1 MKEKK
6 GIILKGIGGF
16 YYVES
21 EYKIYECKARGL
33 FRQKNLKPLPGD
45 KVNFKIEDN
54 SCTITEI
61 LNRKNSLIRPSV
73 ANIDNLFIVSSI
85 CNPTANTLIID
96 KMIALANSCNIYPI
110 LIISKSDLQDVT
122 WLKSIYDKAK
132 IKNIVFST
140 ITGKGEKEIK
150 ESLSGKINVF
160 TGNSGVGK
168 SSLLNFLF
176 KNLNLDTGII
186 SKKLG
191 RGRHTTRTVELFKV
205 NKNSYVVDTPGF
217 STLDMNYY
225 NTINEENLQH
235 CFNEF
240 NEYIGSCRFS
250 SCTHI
255 CEKGCAVIN
264 AVKENKISKSRF
276 DNYVCMYNELKGI
289 KKW

>member
-21 EYKIYECKARGL
+21 ENKIYECKARGL

-45 KVNFKIEDN
+45 KVNFKIKDN
-54 SCTITEI
+54 SYTITEI

-85 CNPTANTLIID
+85 CNPEANTLIID
-96 KMIALANSCNIYPI
+96 KMIALANSCNINPI
-110 LIISKSDLQDVT
+110 LVISKSDLQNGK

-132 IKNIVFST
+132 IKSIMFSSV
-140 ITGKGEKEIK
+140 TGEGENEVK

-176 KNLNLDTGII
+176 KNLSLDTGVI

-205 NKNSYVVDTPGF
+205 NENSYVVDTPGF
-217 STLDMNYY
+217 STLDMSYY
-225 NTINEENLQH
+225 NTIDKYNLQYY
-235 CFNEF
+235 FNEF
-240 NEYIGSCRFS
+240 NEYINSCRFN

-264 AVKENKISKSRF
+264 AVKEDKISKSRF
-276 DNYVCMYNELKGI
+276 ENYVCMYNELKDI